1 MKFGIC
7 SEIFKEWKDVGRT
20 IDYVKSV
27 GYDGLEIAPFTLC
40 DYVTEIPA
48 SVREDIRRRAES
60 AGLEIIGLHWLFVG
74 PSGVHLTS
82 PDESV
87 RKFTA
92 QYLRDLTHCCAD
104 MGGTIMVLGSPKQRN
119 VGRDVT
125 YNQAFG
131 YARGIIE
138 EVVPVLEERGVT
150 LCMEQ
155 LTHMETN
162 FCQTVEETVEL
173 IDAVGHPNFQL
184 ILDTKAL
191 AFQAED
197 RPTLL
202 KRYAKYLRHYHANDV
217 NLEGPGFGD
226 VDFIPIF
233 AALKE
238 IAFTGYTSVEVFK
251 FDPGPEVIA
260 TRSLEY
266 MKRIAGSLPQ

>member
-1 MKFGIC
+1 LKFGIC
-7 SEIFKEWKDVGRT
+7 SEIFKEWKDPART

-27 GYDGLEIAPFTLC
+27 GYDGLEIAPFTLA
-40 DYVTEIPA
+40 DYVTDIPA
-48 SVREDIRRRAES
+48 STRAEIRKRAQE

-74 PSGVHLTS
+74 PQGVHLTS

-87 RKFTA
+87 RAYTTN
-92 QYLRDLTHCCAD
+92 YLRELTHCCAD
-104 MGGTIMVLGSPKQRN
+104 MGGSLLVLGSPKQRN

-125 YNQAFG
+125 YNQAFD
-131 YARGIIE
+131 YARGIVE
-138 EVVPVLEERGVT
+138 GVLPALEERGVT

-155 LTHMETN
+155 LTHLETN

-217 NLEGPGFGD
+217 NLEGPGTGD
-226 VDFIPIF
+226 VDFAPIF
-233 AALKE
+233 EALRD
-238 IAFTGYTSVEVFK
+238 INFTGYTSVEVFK
-251 FDPGPEVIA
+251 FERGPEAIA
-260 TRSLEY
+260 TESIAY
-266 MKRIAGSLPQ
+266 MKRIAAQVGA